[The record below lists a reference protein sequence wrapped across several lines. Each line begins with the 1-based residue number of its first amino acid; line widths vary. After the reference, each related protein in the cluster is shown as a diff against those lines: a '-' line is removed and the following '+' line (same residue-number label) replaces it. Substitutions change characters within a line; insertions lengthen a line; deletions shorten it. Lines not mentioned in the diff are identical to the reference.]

1 MTDTSAPDQSELAK
15 RLRSV
20 TEYVRDCERRVS
32 LGEIMDLGGLDR
44 NVVEICTGIAG
55 LPQEE
60 GQALEKQM
68 SQLIEDLERLADT
81 MRVQQNKVAAEGKKS

>member
-1 MTDTSAPDQSELAK
+1 MTDPKPDNSELAK

-20 TEYVRDCERRVS
+20 TEYVRDCERRVNQ
-32 LGEIMDLGGLDR
+32 GEIMDLEGLDR

-60 GQALEKQM
+60 GQALEKPM
-68 SQLIEDLERLADT
+68 SMLIEDLERLADT
-81 MRVQQNKVAAEGKKS
+81 MRVQQDKVASDGKKS